1 MGETTAPIQ
10 SADLSGIIDRLEKA
24 TKPNRYD
31 DCHLWVVAKGGDAR
45 MVVCDSSEKSFVWE
59 RGIDGM
65 WIRAVVEFRD
75 VPKYTASVDAAIAL
89 AERVLPGCFYLI
101 GKGKTRHDEP
111 PFAAQILFGTD
122 EVLGEAE
129 TDASLPIAICLATL
143 RALQSKGE
151 A

>member
-1 MGETTAPIQ
+1 MTSAAPIQ
-10 SADLSGIIDRLEKA
+10 SADLSGIIERLEKA
-24 TKPNRYD
+24 TGPSRYD

-65 WIRAVVEFRD
+65 WIRAVVEFSE

-89 AERVLPGCFYLI
+89 AERVLPGWTIASI
-101 GKGKTRHDEP
+101 GQDDRKGWHTELRQGYRTSYSTV
-111 PFAAQILFGTD
+111 A
-122 EVLGEAE
+122 LGGAL
-129 TDASLPIAICLATL
+129 APAIAICLATL